1 MTVEVLDLLSRSL
14 APQRQVL
21 RAGDAIYR
29 AGERFGHLYI
39 LNAGFVKIVKRT
51 PEGQDQIVGLKMR
64 GDWLGFD
71 GIANGSYLSD
81 ALALDTGEV
90 WVMRYDALLAA
101 SLGQPRLL
109 RVLHEAMSRAINHS
123 RDSLISI
130 CSLPAD
136 ARVARFLRDWAASLA
151 SRGLRTDRFC
161 LRMTRAE
168 IGNYLG
174 MTLETVSRALSKLA
188 RDGVIAFAGKGRR
201 DIVVPDA
208 VALSRFVQH
217 GPPLPARDEMATP
230 ASAHA
235 THS

>member
-1 MTVEVLDLLSRSL
+1 MTIDVLDMLSRVL

-21 RAGDAIYR
+21 HAGDVIYR
-29 AGERFGHLYI
+29 AGDHFEHLYM
-39 LNAGFVKIVKRT
+39 LNAGFVKIVKTT
-51 PEGQDQIVGLKMR
+51 PEGHDQIVGLELR

-71 GIANGSYLSD
+71 GIAQGAYLSH
-81 ALALDTGEV
+81 ALAMDTSEV

-101 SLGQPRLL
+101 SLGQPLL
-109 RVLHEAMSRAINHS
+109 LKVLHEAMSRAISHS

-151 SRGLRTDRFC
+151 SRGLRTDRFT

-201 DIVVPDA
+201 DILVPDVA
-208 VALSRFVQH
+208 ALSSFVQNE
-217 GPPLPARDEMATP
+217 PAPVAQDDTA
-230 ASAHA
+230 ALLQ
-235 THS
+235 